1 MHKDVQQPP
10 RSCWEV
16 CDFCQRLIVE
26 KRTHFKLEGITKTQL
41 LQQDENIELN
51 ISVLSKLFFFSY
63 KQEFVIS
70 VKVSISIKKKNKSFS
85 YSKYVSGV
93 RIPKPYWMSC

>member
-26 KRTHFKLEGITKTQL
+26 KRTHFKLEGITKTQP

-51 ISVLSKLFFFSY
+51 FSVLSKLFFFSY

-70 VKVSISIKKKNKSFS
+70 VKVSISIKKKKNPSPTPNLTQGLRFPNLT
-85 YSKYVSGV
+85 G
-93 RIPKPYWMSC
+93 